1 MTSAQ
6 LTTTLKAH
14 AESVGITISDIAD
27 VTGISRS
34 NVSRILNGKQDGK
47 LSSIFKIAD
56 CIGVTLE
63 IKP

>member
-1 MTSAQ
+1 MTSSQ
-6 LTTTLKAH
+6 LTTTLKSH

-27 VTGISRS
+27 MTGISRS

-47 LSSIFKIAD
+47 LSSLLKIAD
-56 CIGVTLE
+56 CIGVTFE